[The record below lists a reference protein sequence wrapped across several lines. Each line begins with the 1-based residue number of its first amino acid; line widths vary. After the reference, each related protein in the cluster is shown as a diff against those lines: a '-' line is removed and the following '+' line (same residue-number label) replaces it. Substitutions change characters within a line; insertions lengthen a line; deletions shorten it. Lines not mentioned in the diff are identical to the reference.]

1 MFLCNIVSGV
11 CFYIVSDVCFYDIVI
26 LLVMFLCNI
35 VSDV

>member
-26 LLVMFLCNI
+26 LLVVY
-35 VSDV
+35 VSM